1 MMAETLRLTTRAVE
15 KNVDENALFHF
26 DALFVSLAKHWPSL
40 SEIPTSPAIT
50 FAHFLAISANIF
62 AHFPPQ
68 FPTKNAIF
76 HQISPFS
83 QRFSDT
89 GRNFS
94 KKFSTHPAFFKKLA
108 RLSLKVG
115 CKTKGPTQTT
125 SPQQKEV
132 KIMMNTQIIP
142 NAFYGIQ
149 NFIDSLN
156 AANAQGE
163 CTYTPKADYYETEK
177 GFALEVE
184 IPGVKKED
192 LDIQVEKNILTV
204 KATRAR
210 KDEKFTYERSFRL
223 ADDIDTDNIK
233 VSLENGI
240 LKFDLAKKAQAA
252 ARKISIA

>member
-1 MMAETLRLTTRAVE
+1 LQKSA
-15 KNVDENALFHF
+15 
-26 DALFVSLAKHWPSL
+26 PSCGF
-40 SEIPTSPAIT
+40 SRSSP
-50 FAHFLAISANIF
+50 H
-62 AHFPPQ
+62 Q
-68 FPTKNAIF
+68 NAIF
-76 HQISPFS
+76 EQISPFFIVLQKIFRQHS
-83 QRFSDT
+83 SFS
-89 GRNFS
+89 
-94 KKFSTHPAFFKKLA
+94 KKLA
-108 RLSLKVG
+108 RFSLIVVREQNRANANDEPA
-115 CKTKGPTQTT
+115 TK
-125 SPQQKEV
+125 KEV
-132 KIMMNTQIIP
+132 KIMMNTQILP

-163 CTYTPKADYYETEK
+163 CTYTPKADYYETEG

-223 ADDIDTDNIK
+223 AEDIDTDNIK

-252 ARKISIA
+252 ARKLTIA

>member
-1 MMAETLRLTTRAVE
+1 
-15 KNVDENALFHF
+15 
-26 DALFVSLAKHWPSL
+26 
-40 SEIPTSPAIT
+40 
-50 FAHFLAISANIF
+50 
-62 AHFPPQ
+62 
-68 FPTKNAIF
+68 
-76 HQISPFS
+76 
-83 QRFSDT
+83 
-89 GRNFS
+89 
-94 KKFSTHPAFFKKLA
+94 
-108 RLSLKVG
+108 
-115 CKTKGPTQTT
+115 
-125 SPQQKEV
+125 
-132 KIMMNTQIIP
+132 MMNTQIIP

-156 AANAQGE
+156 AANAKGE

-252 ARKISIA
+252 ARKITIA